1 MENQAQTSQLKSY
14 YNCEHC
20 GRIYKR
26 KSSLQHHITIKH
38 EEITL
43 LKVKLQ
49 NEHLQLK
56 YSLMM
61 DQVMYFK
68 QQFQIQ
74 ENMLKTYSSDNND
87 TLKIYSFTSKNMI
100 SFCEKHQDSLIAFYG
115 KELTPQQRDAL
126 RQQVIIKNK
135 NNLQDLTRD
144 TQDTGPVN
152 TM

>member
-1 MENQAQTSQLKSY
+1 
-14 YNCEHC
+14 
-20 GRIYKR
+20 
-26 KSSLQHHITIKH
+26 
-38 EEITL
+38 
-43 LKVKLQ
+43 
-49 NEHLQLK
+49 
-56 YSLMM
+56 MM
-61 DQVMYFK
+61 DQVMF
-68 QQFQIQ
+68 FQ
-74 ENMLKTYSSDNND
+74 NMLKTYSSDNND

-115 KELTPQQRDAL
+115 KELTPQQRNAL

>member
-56 YSLMM
+56 YGLLM
-61 DQVMYFK
+61 DQVMYF
-68 QQFQIQ
+68 Q
-74 ENMLKTYSSDNND
+74 NMLKTYSSDNDD

-144 TQDTGPVN
+144 TQEN
-152 TM
+152 ANSKF

>member
-1 MENQAQTSQLKSY
+1 MENQTQTSQSH

-20 GRIYKR
+20 GKIYKTR
-26 KSSLQHHITIKH
+26 SSLQHHITIKH

-56 YSLMM
+56 YGLLM

-100 SFCEKHQDSLIAFYG
+100 SFCEKHQDSLIVFYG
-115 KELTPQQRDAL
+115 KELTPQQHDAL
-126 RQQVIIKNK
+126 RK
-135 NNLQDLTRD
+135 
-144 TQDTGPVN
+144 
-152 TM
+152 

>member
-1 MENQAQTSQLKSY
+1 MENQTQTSQSH

-56 YSLMM
+56 YGLLM
-61 DQVMYFK
+61 DQVMYF
-68 QQFQIQ
+68 Q
-74 ENMLKTYSSDNND
+74 NMLKTYSSDNND

-100 SFCEKHQDSLIAFYG
+100 SFCEKHQDSLIAFCG

-152 TM
+152 NT

>member
-1 MENQAQTSQLKSY
+1 MENQAQTSQSH

-61 DQVMYFK
+61 DQVMF
-68 QQFQIQ
+68 FQ
-74 ENMLKTYSSDNND
+74 NMLKTYSSDNND

-115 KELTPQQRDAL
+115 KELTPQQRNAL

>member
-1 MENQAQTSQLKSY
+1 M
-14 YNCEHC
+14 
-20 GRIYKR
+20 YKR

-152 TM
+152 NT

>member
-1 MENQAQTSQLKSY
+1 MENQTQTSQSH

-56 YSLMM
+56 YGLLM
-61 DQVMYFK
+61 DQVMYF
-68 QQFQIQ
+68 Q
-74 ENMLKTYSSDNND
+74 NMLKTYSSDNND

-135 NNLQDLTRD
+135 NNLKDLTRD

-152 TM
+152 NT

>member
-1 MENQAQTSQLKSY
+1 MENQTQTSQSH

-56 YSLMM
+56 YGLLM
-61 DQVMYFK
+61 DQVMYF
-68 QQFQIQ
+68 Q
-74 ENMLKTYSSDNND
+74 NMLKTYSSDNND

-126 RQQVIIKNK
+126 RQQVIFKKKNS
-135 NNLQDLTRD
+135 LQDLTD

-152 TM
+152 NT

>member
-1 MENQAQTSQLKSY
+1 
-14 YNCEHC
+14 
-20 GRIYKR
+20 
-26 KSSLQHHITIKH
+26 
-38 EEITL
+38 
-43 LKVKLQ
+43 
-49 NEHLQLK
+49 
-56 YSLMM
+56 MM

-87 TLKIYSFTSKNMI
+87 TLKIYSFSSKNMI
-100 SFCEKHQDSLIAFYG
+100 SFCEKHQDSLIGFYG

-144 TQDTGPVN
+144 TQEN
-152 TM
+152 ANSKF

>member
-1 MENQAQTSQLKSY
+1 MENPAQTNQLKSY

-56 YSLMM
+56 YGLLM
-61 DQVMYFK
+61 DQVMYF
-68 QQFQIQ
+68 Q
-74 ENMLKTYSSDNND
+74 NMLKTYSSDNND

-126 RQQVIIKNK
+126 RQQVIFKKK
-135 NNLQDLTRD
+135 NNLQDLTD

-152 TM
+152 NT

>member
-1 MENQAQTSQLKSY
+1 MENQTQTSQSH

-56 YSLMM
+56 YGLLM
-61 DQVMYFK
+61 DQVMYF
-68 QQFQIQ
+68 Q
-74 ENMLKTYSSDNND
+74 NMLKTYSSDNND

-144 TQDTGPVN
+144 TQEN
-152 TM
+152 ANSKF

>member
-1 MENQAQTSQLKSY
+1 MENQTQTSQSH

-56 YSLMM
+56 YGLLM
-61 DQVMYFK
+61 DQVMYF
-68 QQFQIQ
+68 Q
-74 ENMLKTYSSDNND
+74 NMLKTYSSDNND

-135 NNLQDLTRD
+135 NNLQVLTRD

-152 TM
+152 NT

>member
-1 MENQAQTSQLKSY
+1 MENQAQTSQSH

-20 GRIYKR
+20 GRIYTR

-100 SFCEKHQDSLIAFYG
+100 SFCKKHQDSLIAFYG
-115 KELTPQQRDAL
+115 KELTPKQRDAL

-152 TM
+152 NT

>member
-1 MENQAQTSQLKSY
+1 MKNQIHTSQLKSH

-20 GRIYKR
+20 GKIYKR
-26 KSSLQHHITIKH
+26 KSSLQNHIIIRH
-38 EEITL
+38 EAIAL

-56 YSLMM
+56 YGLLM
-61 DQVMYFK
+61 DQVMYF
-68 QQFQIQ
+68 Q
-74 ENMLKTYSSDNND
+74 NMLKTYSSDNND

-100 SFCEKHQDSLIAFYG
+100 SFCKKHQDSLIAFYG

-152 TM
+152 NT

>member
-1 MENQAQTSQLKSY
+1 MENQAQTSQSH

-61 DQVMYFK
+61 DQVMF
-68 QQFQIQ
+68 FQ
-74 ENMLKTYSSDNND
+74 NMLKTYSSDNND

>member
-1 MENQAQTSQLKSY
+1 MENQAQTSQSH

-20 GRIYKR
+20 GGIYKR

-56 YSLMM
+56 YGLLM

-74 ENMLKTYSSDNND
+74 ENMLKTYSSGNND

-100 SFCEKHQDSLIAFYG
+100 SFCEKHQDFVIFWVPPGGVAPENIYI
-115 KELTPQQRDAL
+115 LTAGN
-126 RQQVIIKNK
+126 VF
-135 NNLQDLTRD
+135 
-144 TQDTGPVN
+144 V
-152 TM
+152 

>member
-1 MENQAQTSQLKSY
+1 
-14 YNCEHC
+14 
-20 GRIYKR
+20 
-26 KSSLQHHITIKH
+26 
-38 EEITL
+38 
-43 LKVKLQ
+43 
-49 NEHLQLK
+49 
-56 YSLMM
+56 MM

-100 SFCEKHQDSLIAFYG
+100 SFCKKHQDSLIAFYG

-152 TM
+152 NT

>member
-1 MENQAQTSQLKSY
+1 MENQAQTSQSH

-56 YSLMM
+56 YGLLM
-61 DQVMYFK
+61 DQVMYF
-68 QQFQIQ
+68 Q
-74 ENMLKTYSSDNND
+74 NMLKTYSSDNND

-115 KELTPQQRDAL
+115 KELTPQQRQAL

-135 NNLQDLTRD
+135 NNLKDLTRD

-152 TM
+152 NT

>member
-1 MENQAQTSQLKSY
+1 MDNQAQTSQLKSY

-56 YSLMM
+56 YGLLM
-61 DQVMYFK
+61 DQVMYF
-68 QQFQIQ
+68 Q
-74 ENMLKTYSSDNND
+74 NMLKTYSSDNND

-144 TQDTGPVN
+144 TQEN
-152 TM
+152 ANSKF

>member
-1 MENQAQTSQLKSY
+1 MKSH

-20 GRIYKR
+20 GKIYKR

-56 YSLMM
+56 YGLLM
-61 DQVMYFK
+61 DQVMYF
-68 QQFQIQ
+68 Q
-74 ENMLKTYSSDNND
+74 NMLKTYSSDNND

-115 KELTPQQRDAL
+115 KELTPQQRQAL

-135 NNLQDLTRD
+135 NNLKDLTRD

-152 TM
+152 NT

>member
-1 MENQAQTSQLKSY
+1 MENQAQTSQSH

-61 DQVMYFK
+61 DQVMCFK
-68 QQFQIQ
+68 QHFQIQ
-74 ENMLKTYSSDNND
+74 ENMLKTYSSDNDD
-87 TLKIYSFTSKNMI
+87 TLKIYSFTPDKMK
-100 SFCEKHQDSLIAFYG
+100 SFCEKHPNSLIAFYG
-115 KELTPQQRDAL
+115 KECTPQQRDTL
-126 RQQVIIKNK
+126 RQQVILKKKNY
-135 NNLQDLTRD
+135 LQDLTD

-152 TM
+152 NT

>member
-1 MENQAQTSQLKSY
+1 MENQAQTSQSH

-56 YSLMM
+56 YGLLM
-61 DQVMYFK
+61 DQVMYF
-68 QQFQIQ
+68 Q
-74 ENMLKTYSSDNND
+74 NMLKTYSSDNDD
-87 TLKIYSFTSKNMI
+87 TLKIYSFTPEKMK
-100 SFCEKHQDSLIAFYG
+100 SFCEKHPKSFIAFYG

-152 TM
+152 NT

>member
-1 MENQAQTSQLKSY
+1 MANQVQTSQLKSY

-56 YSLMM
+56 YGLLM
-61 DQVMYFK
+61 DQVMYF
-68 QQFQIQ
+68 Q
-74 ENMLKTYSSDNND
+74 NMLKTYSSDNND

-135 NNLQDLTRD
+135 INLQDLTRD

-152 TM
+152 NT

>member
-56 YSLMM
+56 YGLLM
-61 DQVMYFK
+61 DQVMYF
-68 QQFQIQ
+68 Q
-74 ENMLKTYSSDNND
+74 NMLKTYSSDNND

-126 RQQVIIKNK
+126 RQQVIFKKK
-135 NNLQDLTRD
+135 NNLQDLTD

-152 TM
+152 NT

>member
-56 YSLMM
+56 YGLLM
-61 DQVMYFK
+61 DQVMYF
-68 QQFQIQ
+68 Q
-74 ENMLKTYSSDNND
+74 NMLKTYSSDNND

-100 SFCEKHQDSLIAFYG
+100 SFCEKHQDSLIDFYG

-144 TQDTGPVN
+144 TQEN
-152 TM
+152 ANSKF

>member
-61 DQVMYFK
+61 DQVMCFK
-68 QQFQIQ
+68 QHFQIQ
-74 ENMLKTYSSDNND
+74 ENMLKTYSSDNDD
-87 TLKIYSFTSKNMI
+87 TLKIYSFTPDKMK
-100 SFCEKHQDSLIAFYG
+100 SFCEKHPNSLIEFYG
-115 KELTPQQRDAL
+115 KEITIQ
-126 RQQVIIKNK
+126 
-135 NNLQDLTRD
+135 
-144 TQDTGPVN
+144 
-152 TM
+152 

>member
-1 MENQAQTSQLKSY
+1 MENQAQTSQSH

-43 LKVKLQ
+43 LKMKLQ

-61 DQVMYFK
+61 DQVMCFK
-68 QQFQIQ
+68 QHFQIQ
-74 ENMLKTYSSDNND
+74 ENMIKTYSSDND
-87 TLKIYSFTSKNMI
+87 DILKIYSFTPDKMK
-100 SFCEKHQDSLIAFYG
+100 SFCEKHPNSLIAFYG
-115 KELTPQQRDAL
+115 KEHTPQQRDAL

-144 TQDTGPVN
+144 TQDTGPINN
-152 TM
+152 T